1 MSRLVIL
8 GDSNS
13 QYMYIGRADEPN
25 DVLVHSMNKGEAILL
40 KDARVFQHQLFMVMG
55 QDGPSM
61 SASTKIFPFPLSMRG
76 GEIYVKASTYIDV
89 ESQPDVKEVVDQL
102 MGTCKDMEQQL
113 RAKRSGLIM
122 AAQMP
127 KSS

>member
-13 QYMYIGRADEPN
+13 QYYYIGHVDEEN
-25 DVLVHSMNKGEAILL
+25 DELTRNMDRGQVILL
-40 KDARVFQHQLFMVMG
+40 KNARVFHHQIFMVMG
-55 QDGPSM
+55 REGPNM
-61 SASTKIFPFPLSMRG
+61 SASTKIFPFPLSMNG

-89 ESQPDVKEVVDQL
+89 ERQPEVKEVVDQL

-113 RAKRSGLIM
+113 RVKKSGIVM
-122 AAQMP
+122 ASPLLQ
-127 KSS
+127 SS